1 MTDGVVVH
9 EFTGCSLC
17 GAHHPGA
24 GGLDSGFGVI
34 VGTVAWC
41 DLAGSHLACELGPPC
56 KIKSDRFAVTR
67 GYENLDLSVTS

>member
-1 MTDGVVVH
+1 MGSCGVRTC
-9 EFTGCSLC
+9 E
-17 GAHHPGA
+17 APHPGA

-41 DLAGSHLACELGPPC
+41 DSMGSHLAYELGPPY
-56 KIKSDRFAVTR
+56 KVKSDRFVVTR

>member
-9 EFTGCSLC
+9 GFTGRSLC
-17 GAHHPGA
+17 GAHCPGA

-34 VGTVAWC
+34 VGTVARC
-41 DLAGSHLACELGPPC
+41 DSTGSHLACELGPPC
-56 KIKSDRFAVTR
+56 KVKSDRFAVTR